1 MILLYVDFIA
11 MVSYNIWLQEKL
23 LFLPNDCQK
32 KYKIIY
38 KHFKEKHGK
47 KKLQA
52 LTLSFRRSKT
62 WVKDEWK
69 A

>member
-11 MVSYNIWLQEKL
+11 MVSYNIWLPEKL

-52 LTLSFRRSKT
+52 LTLDK
-62 WVKDEWK
+62 KID
-69 A
+69 